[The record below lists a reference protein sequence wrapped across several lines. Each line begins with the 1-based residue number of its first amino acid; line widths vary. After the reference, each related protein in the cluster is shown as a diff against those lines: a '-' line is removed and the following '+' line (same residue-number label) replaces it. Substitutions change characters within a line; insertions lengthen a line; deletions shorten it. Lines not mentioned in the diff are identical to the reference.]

1 MEMEL
6 YYIAF
11 TLFVIGFLYASV
23 GHGGASGYIA
33 VFSIFSI
40 PVAQYKPLILMLNM
54 LVAGTGFV
62 QFRRA
67 GHLRWATCWPF
78 LMTSIPMAF
87 LGARFALEGQ
97 VYFILLGLA
106 LVLPTIRLLG
116 ITLKEHEVRKDV
128 NLPLALVMGAVIGL
142 LSGMLNIGGG
152 IFLSPLLIL
161 LGWANAKEAAASSAI
176 FITLNSFSGLLGS
189 TAPIYMD
196 AQFAVWFCAAAMG
209 GFTGA
214 YFGSARFPM
223 ATVRTLL
230 SVVLLIA
237 CCKLL
242 FFM

>member
-1 MEMEL
+1 MEL
-6 YYIAF
+6 YYIAL
-11 TLFVIGFLYASV
+11 TLFVVGFLYASV

-67 GHLRWATCWPF
+67 GHFKWSSCWPF
-78 LMTSIPMAF
+78 LTTSIPAAF
-87 LGARFALEGQ
+87 LGARYALEGK
-97 VYFILLGLA
+97 VYFVLLGLA
-106 LVLPTIRLLG
+106 LILPTIRLLG
-116 ITLKEHEVRKDV
+116 ITPKEHKQSKPVH
-128 NLPLALVMGAVIGL
+128 LPLALLMGAVIGV

-161 LGWANAKEAAASSAI
+161 LGWANAKEAAATSAI
-176 FITLNSFSGLLGS
+176 FITLNSFSGLLGN

-196 AQFAVWFCAAAMG
+196 TPFAMWFFAAAIG

-230 SVVLLIA
+230 SVVLLMA

>member
-1 MEMEL
+1 MEL

-11 TLFVIGFLYASV
+11 VLFVVGFLYASV

-54 LVAGTGFV
+54 LVAGTGFF

-67 GHLRWATCWPF
+67 GYFRWSTCWPF
-78 LMTSIPMAF
+78 LITSIPTAF
-87 LGARFALEGQ
+87 LGARYALEGK
-97 VYFILLGLA
+97 VYFVLLGLA
-106 LVLPTIRLLG
+106 LILPIIRLLG
-116 ITLKEHEVRKDV
+116 ITPKERPERKTV
-128 NLPLALVMGAVIGL
+128 NIPLALLIGAIIGL

-161 LGWANAKEAAASSAI
+161 LGWANAKEAAATSAI
-176 FITLNSFSGLLGS
+176 FITLNSFSGLLGN
-189 TAPIYMD
+189 TTPIYID
-196 AQFAVWFCAAAMG
+196 TSFAIWFCAAAAG